1 MAIISTPSPRP
12 GSHTQLP
19 LPTDPNTAMFIGQGA
34 GQRGGRDGRQEE
46 GGERRQKE
54 GKRRGLEILELPR
67 QHVHNTK
74 GTKDGFNRRNV
85 SSDIV

>member
-34 GQRGGRDGRQEE
+34 GQRGGRDGRAGGGGRKEAKRGQEE
-46 GGERRQKE
+46 RSGNSRVTEAAC
-54 GKRRGLEILELPR
+54 PR
-67 QHVHNTK
+67 HK
-74 GTKDGFNRRNV
+74 GNKGWL
-85 SSDIV
+85 